1 MSEDN
6 ENTEHEV
13 LPYPGLRGAATPGR
27 KTAKMSTGVS
37 RRCVPDSRC

>member
-13 LPYPGLRGAATPGR
+13 LPYPRTTGRGNTWAEDSKDEYWGVPSLRP
-27 KTAKMSTGVS
+27 
-37 RRCVPDSRC
+37 